1 MITLPSNYST
11 ALQSQFTEN
20 WIVRLYKDSTN
31 YIGLG
36 FATITM
42 SDTVSY
48 TGAIL
53 NAPSIRES
61 INLTAGTS
69 QSGNLQLEIADH
81 STGSNVLSK
90 ELFVN
95 YYINK
100 DVKVYSVLNGST
112 TMSDA
117 LQIFNGRLTSYSVRE
132 DGKISLQITAKRPW
146 DGIDLPNELSD
157 TGVYVPVAYG
167 DYTGHTTADFMT
179 SKALYPSPRT
189 STANGNLYF
198 LAPKSES
205 TPVINTYDSR
215 AEMFPNLDLDT
226 NATVTK
232 DSKNAFEVAG
242 RLLTTYKFR
251 PQAVVSG
258 SGFTNPEYAIDGN
271 SSNYATQSH
280 TVTSGGSQTTD
291 LKLELPSISGK
302 FTSATLYLSGSIT
315 ISSFV
320 DAGTITLYDYSFG
333 SLNTI
338 TQRSTS
344 NESANTGTTQLA
356 SSVNILSSVVGN
368 SNRLPDSIV
377 LRLVSSSLDDI
388 ATNASINGV
397 YLYLAHTVDSDNEP
411 TASSDIESKLDIV
424 YCGNDGFDKSWSSGT
439 ATKAHEVHRDI
450 LYRFLGV
457 TDAPIN
463 YSSLDSEKNCTVRFF
478 TEPNKT
484 KPMKELLNRLSYEGG
499 FNFRFRN
506 DGSPIYHF
514 IPNSPSAVTFSDN
527 STSLTHSDI
536 KGLTI
541 SHTSLSDLITKWNV
555 QYERNPAKNIYY
567 STATKTASGR
577 TNYFD
582 ANSKENIRDEKLN
595 HVVDNV
601 TATDTNRNDSFLDYY
616 NDIVGSVK
624 QMIDF
629 KMINPK
635 KSNIEVGDVLS
646 FTSMELNPLS
656 GSWSSKYLVTSTNRS
671 VGGFLDITAREI

>member
-53 NAPSIRES
+53 NAPMIRES
-61 INLTAGTS
+61 INTTEGTS

-167 DYTGHTTADFMT
+167 DYTGHTTSDFMT

-189 STANGNLYF
+189 STANGNIYF

-215 AEMFPNLDLDT
+215 AEMYANLDLDT

-232 DSKNAFEVAG
+232 DSKNSFEVAG

-258 SGFTNPEYAIDGN
+258 SGFTNPENAIDGN
-271 SSNYATQSH
+271 SSNYATVSH
-280 TVTSGGSQTTD
+280 TITSGGGQSTD

-302 FTSATLYLSGSIT
+302 FTSATLYLSGDIT
-315 ISSFV
+315 IGSFV
-320 DAGTITLYDYSFG
+320 DAGSITLYDYSFG
-333 SLNTI
+333 SLSTI
-338 TQRSTS
+338 TSRQTS
-344 NESANTGTTQLA
+344 SGTGTTALS
-356 SSVNILSSVVGN
+356 SSVNILSSVTGN
-368 SNRLPDSIV
+368 TNRLPDSVV
-377 LRLVSSSLDDI
+377 LRLSSSTLDDI
-388 ATNASINGV
+388 STSARISDV
-397 YLYLAHTVDSDNEP
+397 WLYLVHTVDSDNEP
-411 TASSDIESKLDIV
+411 TASGEIESKLDVV

-463 YSSLDSEKNCTVRFF
+463 YSSLDSEKNCAVRFF

-484 KPMKELLNRLSYEGG
+484 KPMKDELNRLSYEGG

-514 IPNSPSAVTFSDN
+514 IPNSPSAVTFSDS

-536 KGLTI
+536 KELII

-555 QYERNPAKNIYY
+555 QFERNPAKNVYY
-567 STATKTASGR
+567 STASKTASGR
-577 TNYFD
+577 TNYFVVD
-582 ANSKENIRDEKLN
+582 SKENIKDEKLN
-595 HVVDNV
+595 YVIDNV
-601 TATDTNRNDSFLDYY
+601 TATGTNRNDSFLDYY
-616 NDIVGSVK
+616 DDMVGSVK
-624 QMIDF
+624 QVINF
-629 KMINPK
+629 KMVNPK

-646 FTSMELNPLS
+646 FTGMELNPLS
-656 GSWSSKYLVTSTNRS
+656 GSWSSKYFVTSTNRS